1 MNIFFY
7 GGTFDPPHKGH
18 KMIVKYLLPLCDKL
32 ILIPAKKSP
41 FKKKSPIAN
50 GIERID
56 MLKLLFD
63 DPKIEVDDFEIKS
76 KDENYTYLTVEYL
89 MKKYKHSTFTMVIGK
104 DQLNFL
110 DRWKFIDTFFDK
122 IKILCFNRNGFR
134 NETKNSLYAS
144 FSIEYINDF
153 NFDVSS
159 TEIRKSINSLNSDL
173 ESMLDLK
180 VLEYIKKN
188 NTYA

>member
-7 GGTFDPPHKGH
+7 GGTFDPPHIGH
-18 KMIVKYLLPLCDKL
+18 KMIVEYLLPLCDKL
-32 ILIPAKKSP
+32 ILIPAEKSP

-63 DPKIEVDDFEIKS
+63 NPKIEVDDFEIRS
-76 KDENYTYLTVEYL
+76 KKENYTYLTVEYL
-89 MKKYKHSTFTMVIGK
+89 MKKYKHCTFTMVIGR

-110 DRWKFIDTFFDK
+110 DRWKFIDTFFHN
-122 IKILCFNRNGFR
+122 IKILCFNRNGFKH
-134 NETKNSLYAS
+134 ETKNSLYAS
-144 FSIEYINDF
+144 SNIEYINDF

-159 TEIRKSINSLNSDL
+159 TEIRQSIESLNSNL
-173 ESMLDLK
+173 ENMLDLK

>member
-1 MNIFFY
+1 
-7 GGTFDPPHKGH
+7 
-18 KMIVKYLLPLCDKL
+18 
-32 ILIPAKKSP
+32 
-41 FKKKSPIAN
+41 
-50 GIERID
+50 
-56 MLKLLFD
+56 
-63 DPKIEVDDFEIKS
+63 
-76 KDENYTYLTVEYL
+76 
-89 MKKYKHSTFTMVIGK
+89 MKKYKHCIFTMVIGK

-110 DRWKFIDTFFDK
+110 NRWKFIDTFFNK

-134 NETKNSLYAS
+134 DGPQNNLYES
-144 FSIEYINDF
+144 CNIEYINDF

-159 TEIRKSINSLNSDL
+159 TEIRQSINSLDSDL

>member
-7 GGTFDPPHKGH
+7 GGTFDPPHVGH
-18 KMIVKYLLPLCDKL
+18 KMIVEYLLPLCDKL

-56 MLKLLFD
+56 MLKLLFN

-76 KDENYTYLTVEYL
+76 KDENYTYLTVKYL
-89 MKKYKHSTFTMVIGK
+89 MEKYKNCIFTMVIGK
-104 DQLNFL
+104 DQLHFL
-110 DRWKFIDTFFDK
+110 NRWKFIDTFFYK
-122 IKILCFNRNGFR
+122 IKILCFNRIGFR
-134 NETKNSLYAS
+134 DETKNSLYVS
-144 FSIEYINDF
+144 SNIEYINDF

-173 ESMLDLK
+173 GSMLDLK

-188 NTYA
+188 NIYV

>member
-7 GGTFDPPHKGH
+7 GGTFDPPHIGH
-18 KMIVKYLLPLCDKL
+18 KMIVEYLLPLCDKL

-41 FKKKSPIAN
+41 FKKKSPVAN

-76 KDENYTYLTVEYL
+76 KDKNYTYLTIEYL
-89 MKKYKHSTFTMVIGK
+89 MKKYKHCTFTMVLGK

-110 DRWKFIDTFFDK
+110 ERWKFIDTFFNN
-122 IKILCFNRNGFR
+122 IKILCFNRNGFKDKIQ
-134 NETKNSLYAS
+134 NNFYESPN
-144 FSIEYINDF
+144 IEFVNDF

-159 TEIRKSINSLNSDL
+159 TEIRQSINSLNSDL
-173 ESMLDLK
+173 EI
-180 VLEYIKKN
+180 Y
-188 NTYA
+188 